1 MEISDPV
8 TLTDTAIRNQHTS
21 KLTSQIEIIYER
33 VFSNKGGYL
42 ASPWEVLSLTL
53 GASVML
59 LSSSVDTW
67 NSQDRLSTDTY
78 NVVNNTKT
86 STEVTA

>member
-1 MEISDPV
+1 MSVCLV
-8 TLTDTAIRNQHTS
+8 TKDHV
-21 KLTSQIEIIYER
+21 QIT
-33 VFSNKGGYL
+33 
-42 ASPWEVLSLTL
+42 PWEVLWRTL

-78 NVVNNTKT
+78 NVVNSTET
-86 STEVTA
+86 LTEVTT

>member
-1 MEISDPV
+1 MQKLEYVFNNKSTCTDN
-8 TLTDTAIRNQHTS
+8 TLEGVVRYT
-21 KLTSQIEIIYER
+21 
-33 VFSNKGGYL
+33 
-42 ASPWEVLSLTL
+42 TL

-78 NVVNNTKT
+78 NVYTNCEWHNNIGWGHSKLTLKL
-86 STEVTA
+86 